1 MSADTR
7 WVADLARNANGVP
20 FPNHS
25 NVVYVLQHD
34 PMYAVGRIWYD
45 EFLDRVFLENSPRR
59 HWRDD
64 DDTRVAVEMQAT
76 YGIRAVSK
84 TTVAA
89 AVQYVARQRSRHCV
103 RDWLNS
109 LMWDGTPRIDH
120 AFADYWGTDDTDYTR
135 AASRNFFIG
144 MAARILFP
152 GCKLDTMPVFEGAQG
167 IRKSSALACLGG
179 DWFAT
184 SHHAAGGV
192 EFLKV
197 LRGKWLVEIAELQSF
212 TKADVT
218 AAKNML
224 STACDTYRPSY
235 GQHTVDYPRQCVFAG
250 TTNSTEW
257 GDDETGLRRFWP
269 VRCGDINLSLLEE
282 AREQLFAEAV
292 ASCRDGA
299 SWWQMPSQTAEIQAE
314 RQFHHEWSSVILD
327 WCDRQPTEGGVMVK
341 DILLGPLAFTIDR
354 LMDKRAQMA
363 VAKILTVAGWKRIPT
378 RISSKRTTKVWYKV
392 DN

>member
-1 MSADTR
+1 
-7 WVADLARNANGVP
+7 
-20 FPNHS
+20 
-25 NVVYVLQHD
+25 
-34 PMYAVGRIWYD
+34 
-45 EFLDRVFLENSPRR
+45 
-59 HWRDD
+59 
-64 DDTRVAVEMQAT
+64 
-76 YGIRAVSK
+76 
-84 TTVAA
+84 
-89 AVQYVARQRSRHCV
+89 
-103 RDWLNS
+103 
-109 LMWDGTPRIDH
+109 
-120 AFADYWGTDDTDYTR
+120 
-135 AASRNFFIG
+135 
-144 MAARILFP
+144 
-152 GCKLDTMPVFEGAQG
+152 
-167 IRKSSALACLGG
+167 
-179 DWFAT
+179 
-184 SHHAAGGV
+184 
-192 EFLKV
+192 
-197 LRGKWLVEIAELQSF
+197 
-212 TKADVT
+212 
-218 AAKNML
+218 
-224 STACDTYRPSY
+224 
-235 GQHTVDYPRQCVFAG
+235 VFAG

-292 ASCRDGA
+292 ASCREGA